1 MRASRRRRRASGARS
16 GYNREVLAFLVVI
29 GLRLHVHDSIADA
42 AFIERQLAQA
52 NHHFA
57 PTGVTFEIVGTEPLP
72 ESSLVVEDAVERTS
86 FAALAKGRVI
96 DVFITAQLDDIDVP
110 GEVRFGVAW
119 KFGADKKLVILS
131 TAAPDRVLAH
141 ELGHVF
147 GLPHSKYA
155 ISIMNK
161 TKREQPPPEER
172 TFHAKE
178 IAAMKLRLRALL
190 KTRTLENRS
199 PKR

>member
-1 MRASRRRRRASGARS
+1 M
-16 GYNREVLAFLVVI
+16 LAFLVVI
-29 GLRLHVHDSIADA
+29 GLRLHVHASIADE
-42 AFIERQLAQA
+42 AFVARQLAQA

-72 ESSLVVEDAVERTS
+72 ESSLAVEDAAERTS
-86 FAALAKGRVI
+86 FAALTKARVI
-96 DVFITAQLDDIDVP
+96 DVFITGRLDDIDVP
-110 GEVRFGVAW
+110 GEERFGVAW
-119 KFGADKKLVILS
+119 KFGADRKLVVLS

-147 GLPHSKYA
+147 GLPHSKHA

-161 TKREQPPPEER
+161 TKRDAPPVEER
-172 TFHAKE
+172 TFHPKE

-190 KTRTLENRS
+190 KARALADLTARGS
-199 PKR
+199 

>member
-1 MRASRRRRRASGARS
+1 
-16 GYNREVLAFLVVI
+16 VLALLVVI
-29 GLRLHVHDSIADA
+29 GLRLHVHESIADE
-42 AFIERQLAQA
+42 AFVERQLAQA
-52 NHHFA
+52 NYHFA
-57 PTGVTFEIVGTEPLP
+57 PTGIAFEIVGTEPLP

-96 DVFITAQLDDIDVP
+96 DVFITGQLDDIDVP

-119 KFGADKKLVILS
+119 KFGTDRKLVILS

-147 GLPHSKYA
+147 GLPHSKHA

-161 TKREQPPPEER
+161 TKRDQPPLEQR
-172 TFHAKE
+172 TFHPKE
-178 IAAMKLRLRALL
+178 LSAMKLRLRALL
-190 KTRTLENRS
+190 KSRTLENRS
-199 PKR
+199 PRR